1 MERVI
6 TIMEISGIIVEI
18 SGTIVENDPQLW

>member
-1 MERVI
+1 MERII